1 MFNMLNGGH
10 GGAKIE
16 LQEFLF
22 VPTGAAVYS
31 EALRIGVE
39 VFAALGAVIERR
51 YGREALHAGG
61 SAGYSAP
68 ASDPAENLDLLLAAA
83 ERAGY
88 AGQCRVGLDCAAS
101 HFYDTDARQ
110 YRFQGQRVGRE
121 AYIQLLEEL
130 ARSYSLFVVE
140 DPLEEDD
147 FEGHAEVTRR
157 LGGTLIIGDD
167 LFVTNLARLQRGVA
181 LGAANA
187 MLLKPNMVGTITEAM
202 DAARYA
208 TAHGYRVVGS
218 GRAGGSI
225 DDPIPDIAVAV
236 GAPLVKFGA
245 PRTGERL
252 GKQNCLLRMEE
263 EFGAAGRF
271 AGQDLFHTA

>member
-1 MFNMLNGGH
+1 
-10 GGAKIE
+10 
-16 LQEFLF
+16 
-22 VPTGAAVYS
+22 
-31 EALRIGVE
+31 
-39 VFAALGAVIERR
+39 
-51 YGREALHAGG
+51 
-61 SAGYSAP
+61 
-68 ASDPAENLDLLLAAA
+68 
-83 ERAGY
+83 
-88 AGQCRVGLDCAAS
+88 
-101 HFYDTDARQ
+101 
-110 YRFQGQRVGRE
+110 
-121 AYIQLLEEL
+121 
-130 ARSYSLFVVE
+130 VVE

-157 LGGTLIIGDD
+157 LGGMLIIGDD

-208 TAHGYRVVGS
+208 ADHGYRVVDS

-236 GAPLVKFGA
+236 GASLVKFGA

-252 GKQNCLLRMEE
+252 GKQNCLLRTEE
-263 EFGAAGRF
+263 ELGEAGRF
-271 AGQDLFHTA
+271 AGQGLFRTS

>member
-1 MFNMLNGGH
+1 M
-10 GGAKIE
+10 
-16 LQEFLF
+16 
-22 VPTGAAVYS
+22 
-31 EALRIGVE
+31 
-39 VFAALGAVIERR
+39 
-51 YGREALHAGG
+51 
-61 SAGYSAP
+61 
-68 ASDPAENLDLLLAAA
+68 
-83 ERAGY
+83 
-88 AGQCRVGLDCAAS
+88 
-101 HFYDTDARQ
+101 
-110 YRFQGQRVGRE
+110 
-121 AYIQLLEEL
+121 
-130 ARSYSLFVVE
+130 VE

-157 LGGTLIIGDD
+157 LGGMLIIGDD

-208 TAHGYRVVGS
+208 ADHGYRVVDS

-236 GAPLVKFGA
+236 GASLVKFGA

-252 GKQNCLLRMEE
+252 GKQNCLLRTEE
-263 EFGAAGRF
+263 ELGEAGRF
-271 AGQDLFHTA
+271 AGQGLFRTS